1 MEDAGKAAVPLLT
14 SAQQLGVSA
23 EVAAKAAGSGAGGF
37 CTPLLGGG
45 APFGAAAQLAGAA
58 DAGQGD
64 VGDGEAASGLFAGP
78 GWGEGGV
85 QPQPGP
91 QGVAAG
97 VVCGARPQV
106 CGMVLGG
113 YYPGLQGEL
122 NELRQAAQGN
132 ASWEQIEDPLLAA
145 DMLCKE
151 RGLEA
156 RVTAEK
162 HLIRLDTK
170 AAAEASLLPFKPSGV
185 VLVDV
190 QDAHA
195 PRQEVPDKIHK
206 PRLSKQPGPH
216 FGLRHKAGREE
227 LWYRSG
233 VKRELVLWSVEIE
246 IRYVA
251 KELQPAAN
259 RGHGDGGGDG
269 DDVNDDEELVV
280 GKFTA
285 VGPKLLDAAKRAAFS
300 LLAGMAAGTR
310 TLRDPPAFWRLA
322 DACDDEAQRLVE
334 AQRRMEAPQMADTR
348 GPGTGKKPRRARQ

>member
-1 MEDAGKAAVPLLT
+1 
-14 SAQQLGVSA
+14 
-23 EVAAKAAGSGAGGF
+23 
-37 CTPLLGGG
+37 
-45 APFGAAAQLAGAA
+45 
-58 DAGQGD
+58 
-64 VGDGEAASGLFAGP
+64 
-78 GWGEGGV
+78 
-85 QPQPGP
+85 
-91 QGVAAG
+91 
-97 VVCGARPQV
+97 
-106 CGMVLGG
+106 MVLGG

-251 KELQPAAN
+251 KVRCASSQ
-259 RGHGDGGGDG
+259 GSQ
-269 DDVNDDEELVV
+269 
-280 GKFTA
+280 
-285 VGPKLLDAAKRAAFS
+285 LLDVLACQRRADCTTIERRAMDMRMRSMCTHITHATSTHKGRTLPLAATIPRNCSPQPTGATVT
-300 LLAGMAAGTR
+300 AAGTETTSTTTR
-310 TLRDPPAFWRLA
+310 SWWLANSRLWGLSCWTQPSALPSACWPGWPQGPALCGTLLHSGAWLTHATTRRSAWSRRSAGWRRHKWL
-322 DACDDEAQRLVE
+322 
-334 AQRRMEAPQMADTR
+334 T
-348 GPGTGKKPRRARQ
+348 PGGLGRARNRGALASDDGSKCQAG